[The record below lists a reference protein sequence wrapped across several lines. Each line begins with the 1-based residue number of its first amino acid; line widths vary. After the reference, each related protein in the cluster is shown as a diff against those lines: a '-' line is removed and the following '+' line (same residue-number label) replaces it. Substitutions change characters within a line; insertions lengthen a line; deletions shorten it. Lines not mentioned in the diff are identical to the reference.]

1 MGQDLNNDYSNANS
15 KIEAFKT
22 VIENKKN
29 QATQKKEK
37 VTDSVDKAKKDV
49 VKQINEIKN
58 ELKEGKNK
66 IKSEIKSQLEEL
78 LGMYKQSV
86 PKEVDQSLGLLVSF
100 FIQAAVNT
108 KEKIKFIIIDEL
120 ISTLG
125 CSEEQSYSNVVNQK
139 IYIKVKHVDLYKRL
153 IYSPEDENAKYF
165 YENTVTPNG
174 QIPFSMNRE
183 LYHRLQSNQSFFEEY
198 GQSYIAASGNELFNI
213 KFVDSYVDPVTNVTI
228 NGDYFEVELN
238 PQPSNLTSV
247 SDFLYDYYNSIDIIS
262 FDLLSAEIFNT
273 LFGVFDFSLGIS
285 SDELREQTK
294 FEMIIKRMMGICSD
308 PTKSIDVAGTA
319 KLSDLD
325 FIDDSFFEV
334 SNQELR
340 QIEEIIANIQ
350 SGVVKFQDCNDLA
363 LPINVNLIYGE
374 LDEII
379 SLNSDSKKSDQLQ
392 QSLTDIANDP
402 KWKTLVPNLGLDI
415 NLFGAIQSDF
425 LLKLPRAVFKS
436 ILTPKVMLGFMIM
449 VKAIKNEISEQLELN
464 FDNLNDFLKIFK
476 KFSLNVMRR
485 ITAIFVE
492 ELFKILKKNLL
503 LLVETILF
511 EIATE
516 AKNKQLSM
524 FASIAY
530 ILLVIGEVVVDY
542 ANCKSVIDEILK
554 LLNLGLAKLN
564 VGLPQFALTGAR
576 FLGGVSNIRSLAN
589 TIENLQKNGLPTG
602 DAPDG
607 GPNLMNIAMKSMI
620 DGMNKEQAEN
630 GKTEIAIP
638 PLQVFVPPL
647 GAGPGFTKP
656 VKGYGK
662 SY

>member
-1 MGQDLNNDYSNANS
+1 MGQDLNNDYSSAKS
-15 KIEAFKT
+15 KISAYRT
-22 VIENKKN
+22 VNENKKN
-29 QATQKKEK
+29 EKNINREK
-37 VTDSVDKAKKDV
+37 VTETSDKSKKDV

-78 LGMYKQSV
+78 LDMFKQTV
-86 PKEVDQSLGLLVSF
+86 PKEADQSFGLLVSF
-100 FIQAAVNT
+100 FLQAAVNT

-125 CSEEQSYSNVVNQK
+125 CSEEQSYNNVVNQK
-139 IYIKVKHVDLYKRL
+139 IYIKVKHIDLFKRL
-153 IYSPEDENAKYF
+153 LFSPDDNNAKYF
-165 YENTVTPNG
+165 YEKTTTQNG
-174 QIPFSMNRE
+174 QIPYSMNRE
-183 LYHRLQSNQSFFEEY
+183 LYHRLQSTQSFSQEY
-198 GQSYIAASGNELFNI
+198 GQSYIGASGNELFDL
-213 KFVDSYVDPVTNVTI
+213 KYVDNYIDPTTNVQVF
-228 NGDYFEVELN
+228 GDYYEVTLKA
-238 PQPSNLTSV
+238 QTSNLTSI
-247 SDFLYDYYNSIDIIS
+247 SDFLYDYFSSIDVIS
-262 FDLLSAEIFNT
+262 FDLLAPEIFNS
-273 LFGVFDFSLGIS
+273 LFGVFDFSLGLS

-294 FEMIIKRMMGICSD
+294 FEKIIKRIMGICSD

-325 FIDDSFFEV
+325 FIDESFFEV

-340 QIEEIIANIQ
+340 SIDEIIANIQ
-350 SGVVKFQDCNDLA
+350 NGVVKYEDCGEIE
-363 LPINVNLIYGE
+363 LPVNVQLVYSS
-374 LDEII
+374 LDEVITE
-379 SLNSDSKKSDQLQ
+379 NKDSRKLEIFQNALS
-392 QSLTDIANDP
+392 DIANDP
-402 KWKTLVPNLGLDI
+402 KWKTLVPKLGLDL
-415 NLFGAIQSDF
+415 NLLAAIQGDF
-425 LLKLPRAVFKS
+425 LLKLPRAVFKA

-449 VKAIKNEISEQLELN
+449 VKAIKNNLTSLIDLTLE
-464 FDNLNDFLKIFK
+464 NLNDFLKIFK
-476 KFSLNVMRR
+476 KFSINVMKK
-485 ITAIFVE
+485 ITSIFVE
-492 ELFKILKKNLL
+492 ELFKILKKNIL

-516 AKNKQLSM
+516 AKNKKLSM
-524 FASIAY
+524 FATISY
-530 ILLVIGEVVVDY
+530 ILLVVGEAVVDY
-542 ANCKSVIDEILK
+542 QNCKSVIDEILK
-554 LLNLGLAKLN
+554 LLNLGLAKLD
-564 VGLPQFALTGAR
+564 VGLPQFALSGSR
-576 FLGGVSNIRSLAN
+576 FLGGVSNIRSFSN

-607 GPNLMNIAMKSMI
+607 KPNLMNIAFKSMI

>member
-425 LLKLPRAVFKS
+425 LLKLPRAVFKA

-530 ILLVIGEVVVDY
+530 ILLVIGEAVVDY

-638 PLQVFVPPL
+638 RLQVSVPPL

>member
-1 MGQDLNNDYSNANS
+1 MANNLYNS
-15 KIEAFKT
+15 FKNR
-22 VIENKKN
+22 VIQYDKHRYYNNKSRKL
-29 QATQKKEK
+29 
-37 VTDSVDKAKKDV
+37 
-49 VKQINEIKN
+49 ILLEIKDSCYK
-58 ELKEGKNK
+58 ELFNK
-66 IKSEIKSQLEEL
+66 W
-78 LGMYKQSV
+78 V
-86 PKEVDQSLGLLVSF
+86 
-100 FIQAAVNT
+100 
-108 KEKIKFIIIDEL
+108 
-120 ISTLG
+120 
-125 CSEEQSYSNVVNQK
+125 
-139 IYIKVKHVDLYKRL
+139 
-153 IYSPEDENAKYF
+153 IYSKQFDKGTPKYF

-425 LLKLPRAVFKS
+425 LLKLPRAVFKA

-530 ILLVIGEVVVDY
+530 ILLVIGEAVVDY

-564 VGLPQFALTGAR
+564 KL
-576 FLGGVSNIRSLAN
+576 
-589 TIENLQKNGLPTG
+589 
-602 DAPDG
+602 
-607 GPNLMNIAMKSMI
+607 
-620 DGMNKEQAEN
+620 
-630 GKTEIAIP
+630 
-638 PLQVFVPPL
+638 
-647 GAGPGFTKP
+647 
-656 VKGYGK
+656 
-662 SY
+662 

>member
-1 MGQDLNNDYSNANS
+1 MGLDLNNDYEKANS
-15 KIEAFKT
+15 KIAAFKT
-22 VIENKKN
+22 VNENKKN
-29 QATQKKEK
+29 EEKQKREK
-37 VTDSVDKAKKDV
+37 VTERVDTAKQDV
-49 VKQINEIKN
+49 VKQINELKK

-66 IKSEIKSQLEEL
+66 IKSEVKSQLEEL
-78 LGMYKQSV
+78 LGMFKQTI
-86 PKEVDQSLGLLVSF
+86 PKEADQSLGLLVSF
-100 FIQAAVNT
+100 FIQAAINT

-125 CSEEQSYSNVVNQK
+125 CSEEQSYGSVVNQK
-139 IYIKVKHVDLYKRL
+139 LYVKVKQIDLFKRL
-153 IYSPEDENAKYF
+153 IYSPDDINAKYF
-165 YENTVTPNG
+165 YEKSVTPNG
-174 QIPFSMNRE
+174 QFPYSMNRE
-183 LYHRLQSNQSFFEEY
+183 LYHRLQSTQSFFEEY

-213 KFVDSYVDPVTNVTI
+213 KYVDSYVDPTTNVTI
-228 NGDYFEVELN
+228 YGDYFEIELN
-238 PQPSNLTSV
+238 GQPGNLTSV

-340 QIEEIIANIQ
+340 QIEEIITNIQ
-350 SGVVKFQDCNDLA
+350 SGVVTFQDCGDLK

-379 SLNSDSKKSDQLQ
+379 SFNSDSKKSEALQ
-392 QSLTDIANDP
+392 QSLTDITNDP
-402 KWKTLVPNLGLDI
+402 KWKTLAPNLGLDLNI
-415 NLFGAIQSDF
+415 GKAIQGEF

-449 VKAIKNEISEQLELN
+449 VKAIKNEISDQLELN

-476 KFSLNVMRR
+476 KFSINVMKK
-485 ITAIFVE
+485 ITSIFVE
-492 ELFKILKKNLL
+492 ELFKILKKNIL

-511 EIATE
+511 EISIE
-516 AKNKQLSM
+516 SKNKQLSM
-524 FASIAY
+524 FATIAY
-530 ILLVIGEVVVDY
+530 ILLVVGESVIDY
-542 ANCKSVIDEILK
+542 ANCKSVVDEILK

-564 VGLPQFALTGAR
+564 VGLPQFALSGAR
-576 FLGGVSNIRSLAN
+576 FLGGVSNIRSFAN